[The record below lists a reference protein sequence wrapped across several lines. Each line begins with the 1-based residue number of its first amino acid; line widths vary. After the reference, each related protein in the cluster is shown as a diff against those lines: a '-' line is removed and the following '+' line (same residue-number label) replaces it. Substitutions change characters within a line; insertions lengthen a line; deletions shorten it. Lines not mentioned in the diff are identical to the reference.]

1 MKRLD
6 QVREDDLVS
15 ELIRHLPAG
24 SGTLLAAGDDCA
36 VLKAKLGSLL
46 VYKTDCIVEGV
57 HYLPE
62 DRPALVA
69 RKALCRN
76 LSDIAAMGGVPR
88 WALVTVLS
96 PPEKPV
102 RYWTTFYRGL
112 GKTAREFGLGI
123 VGGEVSRSRQ
133 AAISV
138 AMIGELPENRY
149 VTRMGGRAGDR
160 IFVTGK
166 LGGSFASRR
175 HLTFTPR
182 LKEGQWLAEHRIA
195 TAMMDLSDGLG
206 SDLPRLARLS
216 RCGYSITPEALPR
229 RRGCSIDQAIRD
241 GEDYELLFTVPPR
254 RVGELREKW
263 PFPKTLLTEI
273 GALTRSTAS
282 KIPPGFDHFFH
293 CQPAEKR
300 AS

>member
-6 QVREDDLVS
+6 QVREDDLVK

-36 VLKAKLGSLL
+36 VLKAKLGSYL

-88 WALVTVLS
+88 WALVTVLT
-96 PPEKPV
+96 PPDKPV

-112 GKTAREFGLGI
+112 GKTAREFQLGI
-123 VGGEVSRSRQ
+123 VGGEISRSRQ

-149 VTRMGGRAGDR
+149 ITRMGGRAGDR
-160 IFVTGK
+160 IFVTGR

-182 LKEGQWLAEHRIA
+182 LKEGQWLASQRIA

-216 RCGYSITPEALPR
+216 RCGYSIVPESLPR
-229 RRGCSIDQAIRD
+229 HRGCSVEQAIRD

-254 RVGELREKW
+254 RVAELRETW
-263 PFPKTLLTEI
+263 PFPKTPLTEI
-273 GALTRSTAS
+273 GALTRATAS
-282 KIPPGFDHFFH
+282 RIPSGFDHFFH
-293 CQPAEKR
+293 CQPGEKK